1 MGIIPGFA
9 LCEDICGRAE
19 RFFTQ
24 VYNHPVT
31 QYIVSG
37 LLFINYYAQQG
48 YNYIYT
54 IGREQYYKHVDDRF
68 ENLKLYDKEEHGE
81 DISTLYYSN
90 HKTNEYVTLKSNSM
104 TFKDHSLDDNVT
116 REFIN
121 SVIHHKNPI
130 LSAILSIKDNV
141 TNKEYSLEVNKIL
154 EPFIFRGNTIYGN
167 KQFLLY
173 LIHAYYDNLQNNEVE
188 TEGCV
193 ALEDSGRY
201 SDFSCSLTYIT
212 LDDKGVMTIPE
223 MTTTEWTMELTD
235 TNHIELD
242 IKQKED

>member
-24 VYNHPVT
+24 VQNHPVT

-48 YNYIYT
+48 YTYMYT
-54 IGREQYYKHVDDRF
+54 ISRELYYKHLDDRY
-68 ENLKLYDKEEHGE
+68 ENLRLSDREEYGE
-81 DISTLYYSN
+81 EISTLNYSN

-104 TFKDHSLDDNVT
+104 TFKEHALNDDVT
-116 REFIN
+116 RDFI
-121 SVIHHKNPI
+121 SSTIHRKNPI

-141 TNKEYSLEVNKIL
+141 LDKEYSLEVNKIL
-154 EPFIFRGNTIYGN
+154 EPFLFSGNTIHGT

-173 LIHAYYDNLQNNEVE
+173 LIHVYYDNLQNDEVE
-188 TEGCV
+188 LDSCI

-212 LDDKGVMTIPE
+212 LDDSGVMTIPE
-223 MTTTEWTMELTD
+223 MTTTEWTMKLTD
-235 TNHIELD
+235 TNNIELT